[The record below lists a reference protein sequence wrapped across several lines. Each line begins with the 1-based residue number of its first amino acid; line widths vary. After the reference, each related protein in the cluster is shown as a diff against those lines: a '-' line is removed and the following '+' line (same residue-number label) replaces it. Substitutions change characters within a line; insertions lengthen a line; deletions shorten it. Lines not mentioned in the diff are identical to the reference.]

1 MKRVLTIQDISCIGR
16 CSLTVA
22 LPIISSFE
30 IETAVIPTAVL
41 SQHTAFDHFF
51 FRDLTEEIP
60 QITGEWAKDNERFD
74 AVYTGYMGSKRQT
87 ELVSGLFDRFR
98 ENGSFIIVDPA
109 MADNGSLYAGFPD
122 DFAKSMLS
130 LVKKA
135 DVIIPNLTEC
145 CLLLGKEYDPSAFT
159 KDRIIKMMKD
169 LSDLGCAKVIIT
181 GIGAGD
187 EKLGAAGFDS
197 NKNEC
202 YFHFNERF
210 LKNFHGTGDVF
221 ASVVTGSMV
230 RGADLDHAVKNA
242 VDFTSLCIRYTI
254 HDPDARWYG
263 VNFEPAL
270 KEIPRMF
277 E

>member
-1 MKRVLTIQDISCIGR
+1 MKRILTIQDISCIGR

-22 LPIISSFE
+22 LPIISAFE

-60 QITGEWAKDNERFD
+60 QIAAEWKKDNERFD
-74 AVYTGYMGSKRQT
+74 AIYTGYMGSEHQIR
-87 ELVSGLFDRFR
+87 LVSDLFDEFAD
-98 ENGSFIIVDPA
+98 NKTLIIVDPA

-122 DFAKSMLS
+122 DFADSFRL

-135 DVIIPNLTEC
+135 DLIIPNLTEG
-145 CLLLGKEYDPSAFT
+145 CLLLGEEYDPLAFT
-159 KDRIIKMMKD
+159 KERVIKMMKD
-169 LSDLGCAKVIIT
+169 LSELGCRKVVIT
-181 GIGAGD
+181 GICAG
-187 EKLGAAGFDS
+187 EKELGAAGFDS
-197 NKNEC
+197 DKNEC

-210 LKNFHGTGDVF
+210 LRNFHGTGDVF
-221 ASVVTGSMV
+221 ASVVAGSMV
-230 RGADLDHAVKNA
+230 RGFDLDRAVKNA

-254 HDPDARWYG
+254 HDPESRWYG

-270 KEIPRMF
+270 KEIPRML

>member
-22 LPIISSFE
+22 LPIISAFE

-60 QITGEWAKDNERFD
+60 QITAEWRKDNVCFD
-74 AVYTGYMGSKRQT
+74 AIYTGYMGSKRQI
-87 ELVSGLFDRFR
+87 ELVSDLFDQF
-98 ENGSFIIVDPA
+98 GDGDPLIIVDPA

-122 DFAKSMLS
+122 DFADSFRI

-135 DVIIPNLTEC
+135 DVIIPNLTEG
-145 CLLLGKEYDPSAFT
+145 CLLLNEKYDPDAFT

-169 LSDLGCAKVIIT
+169 LSDLGCPKVVIT
-181 GIGAGD
+181 GICSG
-187 EKLGAAGFDS
+187 ENELGAAGFDS
-197 NKNEC
+197 AKNEC

-210 LKNFHGTGDVF
+210 LRNFHGTGDVF

-230 RGADLDHAVKNA
+230 KGADLDRAVKNA
-242 VDFTSLCIRYTI
+242 VDFTSLCIRYTL
-254 HDPDARWYG
+254 HDPESRWYG

-270 KEIPRMF
+270 REIPRML